1 MIFFSW
7 NVMKI
12 NCHQFLWLKG
22 KKGKIYNLG
31 DFKII
36 FFLINIKGA
45 LTMFPIGKLMKIHV
59 WMMFDENEIL
69 LKIPVLSEFFSAASE
84 EKLKRG
90 GEG

>member
-1 MIFFSW
+1 
-7 NVMKI
+7 
-12 NCHQFLWLKG
+12 
-22 KKGKIYNLG
+22 
-31 DFKII
+31 
-36 FFLINIKGA
+36 
-45 LTMFPIGKLMKIHV
+45 MFPIGKLMKIHV